1 MAEELTFWVCSCGK
15 ANHKKSK
22 KCVSCGKRRPKW
34 KTYAIL
40 IVLAAL
46 FIGLFFPSN
55 NNDIEFQIPE
65 TQKKFLSIV
74 QEASDHASGS
84 NSLILYE
91 TLQKRGIKLTNF
103 INVQGWIGTVLGVEE
118 MQGKGVISIDIGGP
132 RIVAGQLLM
141 SGLDTLIPKEKKQ
154 LYREV
159 INAKNG
165 DKVIVSGKFLILN
178 NNLVDL
184 NYSNYGSLNDPKFL
198 FDFTSIS
205 KINKLKY

>member
-46 FIGLFFPSN
+46 FIGLFLPSN

-103 INVQGWIGTVLGVEE
+103 INVQGWIGTVL
-118 MQGKGVISIDIGGP
+118 
-132 RIVAGQLLM
+132 
-141 SGLDTLIPKEKKQ
+141 
-154 LYREV
+154 
-159 INAKNG
+159 
-165 DKVIVSGKFLILN
+165 
-178 NNLVDL
+178 
-184 NYSNYGSLNDPKFL
+184 
-198 FDFTSIS
+198 
-205 KINKLKY
+205 